1 MKPIS
6 QMTQLELAATL
17 AGIENRNVFFG
28 FDLGQFVL
36 DGFNGQVHGCF
47 SVDSR

>member
-6 QMTQLELAATL
+6 QMTQLELAAAL
-17 AGIENRNVFFG
+17 AGVENRDIFLG
-28 FDLGQFVL
+28 LDLGQFVL